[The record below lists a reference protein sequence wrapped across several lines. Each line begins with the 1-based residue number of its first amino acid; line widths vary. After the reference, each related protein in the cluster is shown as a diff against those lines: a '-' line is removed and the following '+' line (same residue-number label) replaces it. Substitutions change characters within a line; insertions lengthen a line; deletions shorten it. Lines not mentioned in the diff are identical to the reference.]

1 MGKKNKPVR
10 APSGAAKQQPSST
23 PTQGVSSVTVTRQ
36 LSGWAG
42 PLPHPGDL
50 AAYEAAVPGCG
61 KDIIRWAEEEGNAR
75 RQNTRYDLLWSNR
88 REWFGMLLSFLFAM
102 GLLSAAV
109 FLLHDGKQIGGF
121 ATLIAALA
129 PIIAALRHRPP
140 RSKD

>member
-36 LSGWAG
+36 RSGWAG

-61 KDIIRWAEEEGNAR
+61 KDIIRWAEREGGA
-75 RQNTRYDLLWSNR
+75 TRATNRLVDLLTGPLR
-88 REWFGMLLSFLFAM
+88 DPGR
-102 GLLSAAV
+102 AAV
-109 FLLHDGKQIGGF
+109 ELRR
-121 ATLIAALA
+121 LIDRHPTSTAAAHAREALA
-129 PIIAALRHRPP
+129 KIKQTLAERAAD
-140 RSKD
+140 S